1 MPHPTIVVCDLADP
15 RFRKLLAKALAPH
28 ACHFLTPKQ
37 SKHLADRKATAAFAR
52 AEIALGQT
60 SLQRI
65 AQSPRLRWLHV
76 TSAGFTRYDTPE
88 FRAAAKK
95 RGLIVT
101 NSSSVFAE
109 SCATHVFSF
118 LLAQTRQLPAALKAD
133 SGEEANEPKI
143 VAGLNVLRGQRVTL
157 VGFGTIARHL
167 IRMLEPFGVAI
178 TAVRRKP
185 RGDEGVPIVT
195 TRRVAS
201 TLATADHVIDLLP
214 DNAESENFFNAARFR
229 AMKRGA
235 SFYNIG
241 RGSTVDQKALAAALR
256 SGKLASAWLDVT
268 TPEPLPLRHELRKIP
283 TCHITPHIAGN
294 HPTWADEVVQ
304 HFTEN
309 LARFRKGQPLH
320 ERVI

>member
-1 MPHPTIVVCDLADP
+1 MPSLTIACDLDLEP
-15 RFRKLLAKALAPH
+15 RIKRQLAKAVAPH
-28 ACHFLTPKQ
+28 RCLFLTPAQ
-37 SKHLADRKATAAFAR
+37 SKDLADRKANAAFAQ
-52 AEIALGQT
+52 ADIALGQT
-60 SLQRI
+60 SVERV
-65 AQSPRLRWLHV
+65 AASPRLRWLHV
-76 TSAGFTRYDTPE
+76 TSAGYTRYDTPA
-88 FRAAAKK
+88 FRAAAKA

-109 SCATHVFSF
+109 ACATHVFAF
-118 LLAQTRQLPAALKAD
+118 LLAQTRQLPAALKGN
-133 SGEEANEPKI
+133 SGTKAHEAKI
-143 VAGLNVLRGQRVTL
+143 VAGLNVLRGQHVTL

-201 TLATADHVIDLLP
+201 ALATADHVIDLLP

-241 RGSTVDQKALAAALR
+241 RGATVDQKALAAALR

-294 HPTWADEVVQ
+294 HPTWAEEVVQ
-304 HFTEN
+304 RFSEN
-309 LARFRKGQPLH
+309 LARFRKGSPLL